1 MFFSS
6 VEMKIMSISF
16 FYLLKLDKCF
26 DGGLKWTNTNFA
38 AESGTGC
45 RNLGAEIVQFFRALP
60 PETALV
66 PISLVGF
73 SDICNCACS
82 RVQKY
87 FLHKTKQTNKSLP
100 KRKVHEQRQ
109 LQHLELESI
118 QRKSFKNWFDFMLP
132 QTFTQTQISEEIF
145 SETQQLPF
153 LRLAKLLK
161 TFCCGW
167 NLELFCRLMSDVK
180 FVWHHTIP

>member
-1 MFFSS
+1 MNHEHSPTQNIKLPGLFSKTILQLPRVQKFLEGEMLFSS
-6 VEMKIMSISF
+6 VETKNMSISF
-16 FYLLKLDKCF
+16 FYLLKSDKCF

-87 FLHKTKQTNKSLP
+87 LLHKTKQTNKSLP
-100 KRKVHEQRQ
+100 KRKVHE
-109 LQHLELESI
+109 
-118 QRKSFKNWFDFMLP
+118 
-132 QTFTQTQISEEIF
+132 
-145 SETQQLPF
+145 
-153 LRLAKLLK
+153 
-161 TFCCGW
+161 
-167 NLELFCRLMSDVK
+167 
-180 FVWHHTIP
+180 